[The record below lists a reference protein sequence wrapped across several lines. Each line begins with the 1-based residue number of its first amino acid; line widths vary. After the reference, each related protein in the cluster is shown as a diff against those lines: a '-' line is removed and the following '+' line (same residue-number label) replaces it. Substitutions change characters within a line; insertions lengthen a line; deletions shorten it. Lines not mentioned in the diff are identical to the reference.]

1 MKKNNYKNH
10 DESSRWTIRNIAS
23 DSTIVLLFACFLAF
37 LKPFGMDNISFVY
50 ALGFW
55 VTICMCGY
63 LVYAPALTLGRA
75 ALSSI
80 APNLK
85 AKNVLSLVVSILCAS
100 LIMGLITPFIINL
113 FFSLSSDYW
122 DKVPFSTMAC
132 LFIGGVITLISV
144 TKTYVVAQNAVITY
158 QQQRLELDQPETTIL
173 QQKMLMD
180 FISKLPIEKRGELI
194 CLQMDDH
201 YLQVH
206 TDKGGHMLL
215 MRFKDALKQLD
226 GYPGFQTHRSW
237 WVSTNAVAAT
247 KREGRRLILL
257 MSNGLEVPVSQTFLS
272 QTKDKLN
279 IS

>member
-10 DESSRWTIRNIAS
+10 NESSRWTIRNLAS
-23 DSTIVLLFACFLAF
+23 DGTIVLLCACFLAF
-37 LKPFGMDNISFVY
+37 LKPFGMDSVSFVY
-50 ALGFW
+50 ALSFW
-55 VTICMCGY
+55 VTICLCGY
-63 LVYAPALTLGRA
+63 LVYAPALTLGRT

-85 AKNVLSLVVSILCAS
+85 TKNVLSLVVSILCAS
-100 LIMGLITPFIINL
+100 IIMGLITPFIITR
-113 FFSLSSDYW
+113 FFSLSSSYW
-122 DKVPFSTMAC
+122 ESVPFAIMAC

-144 TKTYVVAQNAVITY
+144 TKTFVQQQHAMITY
-158 QQQRLELDQPETTIL
+158 QQQRLELEQPEATIL

-180 FISKLPIEKRGELI
+180 FMRKLPIEKRGELI

-206 TDKGGHMLL
+206 TDKGSHLLL

-237 WVSTNAVAAT
+237 WVSTNAVTAT
-247 KREGRRLILL
+247 KREGRRLILRL
-257 MSNGLEVPVSQTFLS
+257 NNNMEVPVSQTFLS
-272 QTKDKLN
+272 QTKHTLN
-279 IS
+279 MP